1 MEENSNTRVVQGSDV
16 ITCLPCK
23 VKSVIIYTME
33 KIKESITKWIV
44 NRIFWDKKLES
55 KVQNHLDKLLKQIKL
70 EKYMEEQDYH

>member
-1 MEENSNTRVVQGSDV
+1 
-16 ITCLPCK
+16 
-23 VKSVIIYTME
+23 ME
-33 KIKESITKWIV
+33 KIKELLVNI

>member
-1 MEENSNTRVVQGSDV
+1 
-16 ITCLPCK
+16 
-23 VKSVIIYTME
+23 ME

-44 NRIFWDKKLES
+44 NRKLWDKKLES

>member
-1 MEENSNTRVVQGSDV
+1 M
-16 ITCLPCK
+16 PCK

>member
-1 MEENSNTRVVQGSDV
+1 
-16 ITCLPCK
+16 
-23 VKSVIIYTME
+23 ME

-44 NRIFWDKKLES
+44 NRIFWDKKLED